1 MPDKNGTGQT
11 SEQAAALGRLAK
23 SFAKQFRLKA
33 RWQPPFGSQRLCL
46 CTKAYVCGLC
56 HRPVA
61 QFAKKFKA
69 LTG

>member
-1 MPDKNGTGQT
+1 MPNKTGTSQT
-11 SEQAAALGRLAK
+11 VEQAAALGRLAK
-23 SFAKQFRLKA
+23 SFAKRFQLKP

-56 HRPVA
+56 HRPAA
-61 QFAKKFKA
+61 QFAKKIKA